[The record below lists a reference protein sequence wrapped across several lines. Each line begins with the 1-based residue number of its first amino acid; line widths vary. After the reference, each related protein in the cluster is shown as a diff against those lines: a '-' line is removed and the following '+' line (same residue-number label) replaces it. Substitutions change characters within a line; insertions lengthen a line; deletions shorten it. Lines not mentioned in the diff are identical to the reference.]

1 MEHLAQFVD
10 FFVHLDKH
18 LDSLILT
25 YGVWSYV
32 VLFLIVF
39 CETGLVVTP
48 ILPGDSLLFAA
59 GALAG
64 RGSLDVLLLGI
75 LLFIA
80 AVLGDFVNYKV
91 GHFIGP
97 KVFERKDS
105 KIFKPAYLQKTQ
117 EFYDRYGPKT
127 IVIARFV
134 PIVRTF
140 APFLAGVGKMSYSK
154 FGLYNITGAL
164 LWVGSLV
171 TAGYLFGEIPFVKN
185 NFSLVVFAIIILSI
199 MPAVIEVIRAKRS
212 PSVGSQS

>member
-1 MEHLAQFVD
+1 MEHLAQFID

-18 LDSLILT
+18 LDALILS
-25 YGVWSYV
+25 YGGWSYV

-59 GALAG
+59 GALSG
-64 RGSLDVLLLGI
+64 RGSLDVLLLGVT
-75 LLFIA
+75 LFIA
-80 AVLGDFVNYKV
+80 AVLGDAVNYKI
-91 GHFIGP
+91 GQYIGP

-154 FGLYNITGAL
+154 FGFYNVTGAL

-185 NFSLVVFAIIILSI
+185 NFSLVIFAIIILSI
-199 MPAVIEVIRAKRS
+199 MPAVVEVIRAKRA
-212 PSVGSQS
+212 PSVGS

>member
-18 LDSLILT
+18 LDALILS
-25 YGVWSYV
+25 YGTWSYV

-64 RGSLDVLLLGI
+64 RGSLDVLLLGV

-80 AVLGDFVNYKV
+80 AVLGDAVNYKI
-91 GHFIGP
+91 GHYIGP

-154 FGLYNITGAL
+154 FGFYNITGAL

-185 NFSLVVFAIIILSI
+185 NFSLVIFAIIILSI